1 MPATPLSRRCADD
14 VLDLLPGAM
23 DALRF
28 AMRSQLEAGLSV
40 PQFRGLNYI
49 AHHDGSSL
57 SEVAAFLGVTLATAS
72 AMVDRLV
79 RAGHVQSTP
88 AADDRRRVQ
97 LKITAAGRSLLDEV
111 RTGARRDLAERLG
124 AQPAET
130 LEAIRHGLAA
140 LKRAL
145 S

>member
-49 AHHDGSSL
+49 SHHDGSSL

-79 RAGHVQSTP
+79 RAGHVTST
-88 AADDRRRVQ
+88 AAAADRRRVELQ
-97 LKITAAGRSLLDEV
+97 ITAAGRRLLDEV
-111 RTGARRDLAERLG
+111 RAGAKRDLAERLG
-124 AQPAET
+124 AQPAEE
-130 LEAIRHGLAA
+130 LEAIRNGLAA